1 MPTLGACFIKKRI
14 IPRTTTKMKIAVS
27 TDHAGYEALKQLIE
41 FLRSLGHEIVDYGP
55 RQLDMDDDYPD
66 FIFPAAQAVASGECE
81 KGIILGG
88 SGNGEA
94 MAANRVKGIRCAL
107 FYGPILAKEAVDA
120 EGNISDDP
128 YEIVKL
134 SRQHND
140 ANMLSLSGRFLTL
153 DEMHQAIR
161 IWLETPFTRLERHS
175 RRINKLDQ

>member
-1 MPTLGACFIKKRI
+1 
-14 IPRTTTKMKIAVS
+14 MKIAVS
-27 TDHAGYEALKQLIE
+27 TDHAGYEPLRQLIG
-41 FLRSLGHEIVDYGP
+41 FLQNLGHEVVDYGP
-55 RQLDMDDDYPD
+55 RELDMEDDYPD

-81 KGIILGG
+81 KGMILGG

-107 FYGPILAKEAVDA
+107 FYGPVLAKQPIDA
-120 EGNISDDP
+120 EGNMSDDP

-153 DEMHQAIR
+153 DEMHEAIR
-161 IWLETPFTRLERHS
+161 IWLETPFTGLDRHS
-175 RRINKLDQ
+175 RRIQKLDQ